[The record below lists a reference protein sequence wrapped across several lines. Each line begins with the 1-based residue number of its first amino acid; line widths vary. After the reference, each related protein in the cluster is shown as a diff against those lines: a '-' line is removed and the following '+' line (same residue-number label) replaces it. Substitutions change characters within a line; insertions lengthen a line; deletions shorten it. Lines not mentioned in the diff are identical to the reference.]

1 MIITLPIPTTVV
13 VVIYEPRGL
22 INPITM
28 GNQDYQSLM
37 GMEWRSG
44 EVAAALSIVWWLTYE
59 YKNKMR
65 NYANGRKLVMTK
77 K

>member
-1 MIITLPIPTTVV
+1 
-13 VVIYEPRGL
+13 
-22 INPITM
+22 
-28 GNQDYQSLM
+28 M
-37 GMEWRSG
+37 GMEWISG

-65 NYANGRKLVMTK
+65 SYANGRKLVMIK

>member
-1 MIITLPIPTTVV
+1 
-13 VVIYEPRGL
+13 
-22 INPITM
+22 
-28 GNQDYQSLM
+28 M
-37 GMEWRSG
+37 GMEWISG

-65 NYANGRKLVMTK
+65 NYANGRKLVMIK